1 MFLFYVIYYFNTLKS
16 SSSRSLD
23 TPERGDR
30 GGEREGDGEGEREI
44 ERGMWRGRE
53 RAREGERGG
62 EIKRERGE
70 REPSSTTEHSDAT
83 RYQFVVSWESI
94 LLSHY
99 RFTLCET

>member
-1 MFLFYVIYYFNTLKS
+1 MREIK
-16 SSSRSLD
+16 R
-23 TPERGDR
+23 ER
-30 GGEREGDGEGEREI
+30 EREGERVREIKRERE
-44 ERGMWRGRE
+44 RGRE
-53 RAREGERGG
+53 IKRERERGREGERGG

-83 RYQFVVSWESI
+83 RYQFVVPWESI